1 MWLSCDVNERY
12 SLPSFRF
19 PKPDEL
25 PAEACAPPVFPE
37 VLPPA
42 TADPAAAAAAPG
54 TPGGSA
60 NELVL
65 GRPLP
70 LISGF
75 VCARAGVKSA
85 GRLAQARSGYVNL
98 NNNNR

>member
-1 MWLSCDVNERY
+1 MSFIRY
-12 SLPSFRF
+12 SLPSFKF

-25 PAEACAPPVFPE
+25 PPEACAPPVFPE
-37 VLPPA
+37 ELPPA
-42 TADPAAAAAAPG
+42 TAVPVAAAAAPG

-70 LISGF
+70 LISGCE
-75 VCARAGVKSA
+75 CARAGVKCTD
-85 GRLAQARSGYVNL
+85 RLAPARIGYVN
-98 NNNNR
+98 